1 MSKKEILEFKSAPRL
16 ERGATI
22 VPSRWSIAI
31 IASDDELILPHR
43 ANRADGDFS
52 GTTTLIRKLCGGP
65 HDQSDFQPAAFAS
78 SLQGIRLPNTGFDGR
93 AAKFFRQLI
102 F

>member
-43 ANRADGDFS
+43 ANRADGIFRERQRLFENYV
-52 GTTTLIRKLCGGP
+52 GGHMINPKLVTR
-65 HDQSDFQPAAFAS
+65 HSIAKYRFRRARRE
-78 SLQGIRLPNTGFDGR
+78 ILPSAHF
-93 AAKFFRQLI
+93 
-102 F
+102 

>member
-43 ANRADGDFS
+43 ANRADGIFRERQRLFENYVGGHMINPISNQQPSQARYKAFDCQIPVSTGAPRNFS
-52 GTTTLIRKLCGGP
+52 V
-65 HDQSDFQPAAFAS
+65 S
-78 SLQGIRLPNTGFDGR
+78 
-93 AAKFFRQLI
+93 LI